1 MLSVI
6 MPLHNGENYVAQ
18 ACQSVFEQPEPS
30 EIVIVDDGS
39 LDNSLGVIQALQPPA
54 HVQLRWCSQPQ
65 SGPSRARNRGV
76 ELARGEEIV
85 FLDCDD
91 VLLPRAFEVLLR
103 ARLEAPES
111 AIWARAWWTD
121 EHLEPRP
128 AREWTM
134 HMMVMGAILWPRAL
148 LQKVGPLDETLT
160 YSEDTDYFL
169 RCRQAG
175 VNLHKIEDVVLYYR
189 RHSESMTADR
199 EAVSKG
205 VVQAFHRL
213 LQRRRQ
219 QP

>member
-6 MPLHNGENYVAQ
+6 MPLHNGEKFVGQ
-18 ACQSVFEQPEPS
+18 ACQSVFDQPQAS

-39 LDNSLGVIQALQPPA
+39 QDNSLGVVRSLQAPP
-54 HVQLRWCSQPQ
+54 HVQLRWISQPQ
-65 SGPSRARNRGV
+65 SGPSAARNRGV
-76 ELARGEEIV
+76 ELAQGKDLV

-91 VLLPRAFEVLLR
+91 VLLPGAFETLLR
-103 ARLEAPES
+103 ARQQAPEC
-111 AIWARAWWTD
+111 AIWGRAWWTD

-128 AREWTM
+128 AKEWTM
-134 HMMVMGAILWPRAL
+134 HMMVLGAILWPRSL
-148 LQKVGPLDETLT
+148 WQRVGPLDEALT

-219 QP
+219 QS